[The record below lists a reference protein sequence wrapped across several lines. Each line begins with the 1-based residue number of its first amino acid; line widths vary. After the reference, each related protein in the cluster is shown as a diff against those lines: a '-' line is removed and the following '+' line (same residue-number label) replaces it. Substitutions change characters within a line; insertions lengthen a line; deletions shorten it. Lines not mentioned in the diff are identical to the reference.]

1 MQGGERYNSISDHL
15 KSEFGRK
22 TVKLSIDAG
31 FTCPNRDGTAG
42 YGGCAFCSEGGS
54 GELAAHASSSDTDY
68 SASISDQIGRLSEK
82 WPDACYLAYFQ
93 SFTNTYAP
101 VDVLRSRYY
110 AALDDPRISGT
121 YAVTRADVTRDL
133 RWAKVYVSV
142 LEEDKADDMIK
153 ALKKAAGYIRHELG
167 LRVDLRYTPELLF
180 ERDRNIAYGAHIA
193 QVLRDV
199 IPQETEAQGEE
210 NGDGKTE

>member
-1 MQGGERYNSISDHL
+1 MSSFRIDRISEEVRHA
-15 KSEFGRK
+15 
-22 TVKLSIDAG
+22 IDAIIREM
-31 FTCPNRDGTAG
+31 N
-42 YGGCAFCSEGGS
+42 
-54 GELAAHASSSDTDY
+54 
-68 SASISDQIGRLSEK
+68 
-82 WPDACYLAYFQ
+82 
-93 SFTNTYAP
+93 
-101 VDVLRSRYY
+101 
-110 AALDDPRISGT
+110 DPRIGGT

-193 QVLRDV
+193 QVLKDV
-199 IPQETEAQGEE
+199 MPQEETSQGDEP
-210 NGDGKTE
+210 GDGENAEL